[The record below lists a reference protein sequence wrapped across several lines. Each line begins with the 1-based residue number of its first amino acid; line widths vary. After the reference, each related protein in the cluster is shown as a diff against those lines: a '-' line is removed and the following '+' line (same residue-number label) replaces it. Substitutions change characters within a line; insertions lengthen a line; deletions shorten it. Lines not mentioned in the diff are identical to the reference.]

1 MQAVSDIFLGWFGGS
16 DGPHYYWPQYRDMR
30 ASPAL
35 GKMSPSRLT
44 SYARVCA
51 WTLARAHS
59 RSGDPVAE
67 AAYLGR
73 SDRFDR
79 AVTRFATRYA
89 DQNRRDC
96 EAFLEA
102 IRSGRL
108 QAREGS

>member
-16 DGPHYYWPQYRDMR
+16 DGRHYYWRQYRDMR

-44 SYARVCA
+44 RYARVCA